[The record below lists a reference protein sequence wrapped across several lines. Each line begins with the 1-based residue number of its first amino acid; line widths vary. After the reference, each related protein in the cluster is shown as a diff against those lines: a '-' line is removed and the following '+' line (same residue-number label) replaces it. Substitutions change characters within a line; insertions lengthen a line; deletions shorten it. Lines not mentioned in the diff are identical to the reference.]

1 MIHHSK
7 GTGRNG
13 QLTLTELKEEV
24 ASGAIDT
31 VVVAITDALG
41 RLQGKR
47 CGARSFIEDVL
58 DHGAEG
64 CNYLLAVDVEMN
76 TVKGY
81 AMSSWETGYGD
92 MVMLPDISTLR
103 RVPWQEGT
111 ALVLCDVM
119 WTDGSPVLASPRQ
132 ILRVQLERL
141 EKLGYRAL
149 MGTELEFMMFDDS
162 YGQAWQKNYQGLSPS
177 TQYNG
182 DYSLLATARLEP
194 VIRAI
199 RTKMEAAGLVV
210 ESSKGECNLGQQ
222 EITFRF
228 DEALKACDKHA
239 FYKNGAKEIADQH
252 GKSIT
257 FMSKFNEREGNSC
270 HIHFSLTDLEGNPV
284 LPGNGEHGFSRLME
298 NFMAG
303 QLAALKEL
311 AYFLAPNVNSYK
323 RFVEGSFAPTAI
335 AWGVDNRSCAL
346 RVVGH
351 GPGLR
356 TEIRVGGG
364 DLNPYLAAAA
374 LIASV
379 IHGIENDLRLGPIT
393 RGNAYESDAER
404 LPTNLRDARELL
416 AESSIARKAFGDAVI
431 DHYVHA
437 ATVELAA
444 YNSAVTDWERV
455 RGFERL

>member
-1 MIHHSK
+1 MTDHSK
-7 GTGRNG
+7 ESGRHA
-13 QLTLTELKEEV
+13 QLTLNALKEEV

-47 CGARSFIEDVL
+47 CGARSFLEDVL
-58 DHGAEG
+58 DRGAEG

-76 TVKGY
+76 TVDGY

-92 MVMLPDISTLR
+92 MVMLPDLSTLR

-111 ALVLCDVM
+111 AMVLCDVS
-119 WTDGSPVLASPRQ
+119 WADKSPVVASPRQ
-132 ILRVQLERL
+132 ILRAQVERL
-141 EKLGYRAL
+141 EKLGYRAF
-149 MGTELEFMMFDDS
+149 MGTELEFLMFDDS
-162 YGQAWQKNYQGLSPS
+162 YGQAWQKNYHGLAPS
-177 TQYNG
+177 TQYNV

-194 VIRAI
+194 VIRSI
-199 RTKMEAAGLVV
+199 RTNMEAAGLVV

-270 HIHFSLTDLEGNPV
+270 HIHFSLTDLDGNAV
-284 LPGNGEHGFSRLME
+284 LPGDGEHGFSPVME
-298 NFMAG
+298 RFLAG
-303 QLAALKEL
+303 QLDALKEL
-311 AYFLAPNVNSYK
+311 TYFLAPNVNSYK

-335 AWGVDNRSCAL
+335 AWGMDNRSCAF

-351 GPGLR
+351 GDGLR
-356 TEIRVGGG
+356 NEIRVGGG

-374 LIASV
+374 LIAAA
-379 IHGIENDLRLGPIT
+379 IHGLENDLPLSPIT
-393 RGNAYESDAER
+393 AGNAYESDAGR
-404 LPTNLRDARELL
+404 LPGNLRDARELL
-416 AESSIARKAFGDAVI
+416 ADSSIARKAFGDAVVE
-431 DHYVHA
+431 HYVHA
-437 ATVELAA
+437 AGVELAA
-444 YNSAVTDWERV
+444 YDSAITDWERV